1 VNLILK
7 STKLSSGKLFVCFS
21 GLPSDILPAIRPEMI
36 SVDIGSEN
44 NANNKDLDAEDGSV
58 EEIDDD
64 RELPVDDGVL
74 VADEERR
81 SGVVR
86 LSVYWTYWTAVGRC
100 LAALV
105 LLSILLMQGLTFSVL
120 LCLYVTQCVTCL

>member
-1 VNLILK
+1 M
-7 STKLSSGKLFVCFS
+7 CFS

-64 RELPVDDGVL
+64 GELPVDDGVL